1 MDEKESFRFVLG
13 VRVRPEGAGAGA
25 GAGSF
30 GIDRLAVVLDALA
43 KAGPRRLIAGELSVF
58 NA

>member
-13 VRVRPEGAGAGA
+13 VRVRPEGAGV

-30 GIDRLAVVLDALA
+30 GIDWLAVALDVLA

>member
-13 VRVRPEGAGAGA
+13 VRVRPEGA

>member
-1 MDEKESFRFVLG
+1 M
-13 VRVRPEGAGAGA
+13 RPEAAGT

-43 KAGPRRLIAGELSVF
+43 KAGPRRLTAGELSVF

>member
-1 MDEKESFRFVLG
+1 MDENESFRFVLG
-13 VRVRPEGAGAGA
+13 VRVRPVGTGA

>member
-1 MDEKESFRFVLG
+1 MDENESFRFVLG
-13 VRVRPEGAGAGA
+13 VRVRPEGAGA